1 MRVGGLLIKLEDS
14 CLIHY
19 FKVSIGGG
27 LLVAGVATSS
37 LWVLRGVVDIVLIS
51 TTPLV
56 VVLLFI

>member
-19 FKVSIGGG
+19 FKVSWTTI
-27 LLVAGVATSS
+27 LLLNFGKEGWLVT
-37 LWVLRGVVDIVLIS
+37 
-51 TTPLV
+51 TTPLLLVGSTTSRRGV